1 MSSVIFRTS
10 THVLLPFMLTLS
22 VVVLLRGHNEPGGGF
37 VGGLLAASGFALHA
51 MAFGHRSARETL
63 RVDPRVLIG
72 AGLLLAAGSGVL
84 PLALGHEYLTGL
96 WMSVHPRGFPEP
108 LKIGTPLAFDIGVY
122 LLVLGAAFL
131 MIVTLEEY
139 RHDADPVA

>member
-1 MSSVIFRTS
+1 MKSVIFRTS
-10 THVLLPFMLTLS
+10 TQVLLPFMLTLS

-51 MAFGHRSARETL
+51 LAFGHRSALETL

-72 AGLLLAAGSGVL
+72 AGLLLAAGSGVFSI
-84 PLALGHEYLTGL
+84 ALGYEYLEGVWTT
-96 WMSVHPRGFPEP
+96 VRPPGFPEA
-108 LKIGTPLAFDIGVY
+108 LKAGTPLAFDIGVY

-131 MIVTLEEY
+131 MVVSLEEY
-139 RHDADPVA
+139 RHDADSVG

>member
-1 MSSVIFRTS
+1 MNSVIFRSS

-37 VGGLLAASGFALHA
+37 VGGLLAASAFALHA
-51 MAFGHRSARETL
+51 MAFGHRSARERL

-72 AGLLLAAGSGVL
+72 VGLLIASASGL
-84 PLALGHEYLTGL
+84 PALVMGQEYLEGL
-96 WMSVHPRGFPEP
+96 WLSMTPPGFTEP

-131 MIVTLEEY
+131 MIVSLEEY
-139 RHDADPVA
+139 RHDADAVG